1 MLFESLDKLKRNSIL
16 SSILLMTVG
25 VVILMCPEKYIKSL
39 TVVAGYTML
48 IFAIVMMLD
57 FISSKRSL
65 MDYLKFTGSL
75 ILALIGIWVL
85 MYKDDSVRVLAWL
98 FGFLL
103 LCDGGRSMYHSL
115 TFARRANRPGWW
127 MLTIFSALLMIT
139 GIVIFANPWWD
150 TTSMLMKVI
159 GGAILF
165 AALVSILRLI
175 WTWPLRGSKGGNEDV
190 GE

>member
-1 MLFESLDKLKRNSIL
+1 MLFDSLDKLKRNSIL

-25 VVILMCPEKYIKSL
+25 VVILICPDRYIRSL
-39 TVVAGYTML
+39 TVISGYTML
-48 IFAIVMMLD
+48 VFAIVMMLE

-75 ILALIGIWVL
+75 VIAIVGMCVLIFSNDI
-85 MYKDDSVRVLAWL
+85 VRVLAWL

-115 TFARRANRPGWW
+115 TYARRANRPCWW
-127 MLTIFSALLMIT
+127 ILTVFSALLMVA
-139 GIVIFANPWWD
+139 GIIIFANPWWD
-150 TTSMLMKVI
+150 TPSMLMKVI
-159 GGAILF
+159 GGVVLF
-165 AALVSILRLI
+165 AAAVSILRLI
-175 WTWPLRGSKGGNEDV
+175 WTWPLRGSEGGNEDA